1 MEGPRPAPL
10 PQAPGEVWG
19 GPWPL
24 VGLLVRSLGGGTGKG
39 RASPV
44 TCLPSPTPF
53 HLILPSSAGPALL
66 GPRVWDHA
74 ARLRG
79 VSKESEITRKG
90 PGGGVCWTAG
100 ARVQGAPR
108 GRPQLNCVDSSPL
121 QPPDRRAP
129 ELREG
134 LTYPPSLTE
143 PLPMPGGTHPRHPP
157 REPLG
162 DAGRHSATAHSSQ
175 RRGFLA

>member
-24 VGLLVRSLGGGTGKG
+24 VWLLVRSLGGGTGKG

-90 PGGGVCWTAG
+90 PGPVLVEASAG
-100 ARVQGAPR
+100 RREQG
-108 GRPQLNCVDSSPL
+108 S
-121 QPPDRRAP
+121 
-129 ELREG
+129 RE
-134 LTYPPSLTE
+134 P
-143 PLPMPGGTHPRHPP
+143 PGGG
-157 REPLG
+157 LC
-162 DAGRHSATAHSSQ
+162 
-175 RRGFLA
+175 